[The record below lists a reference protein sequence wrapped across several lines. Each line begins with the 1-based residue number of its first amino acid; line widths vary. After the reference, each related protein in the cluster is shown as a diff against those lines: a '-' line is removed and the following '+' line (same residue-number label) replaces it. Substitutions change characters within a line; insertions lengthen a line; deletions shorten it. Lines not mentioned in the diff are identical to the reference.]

1 VVGILKTIFAQETKE
16 TVLRQWQQ
24 VTQAVSP
31 RFHKLGELI
40 DRSRDDVPAYM
51 AFTREHS
58 PLLAST
64 IPLERLN
71 GELNRRSDVIGIYP
85 NDRTI
90 IGFVGALTHE
100 QSDEWAVARRYI
112 TLETLNPM
120 SDDPMISLHAVVV

>member
-1 VVGILKTIFAQETKE
+1 M
-16 TVLRQWQQ
+16 
-24 VTQAVSP
+24 TQAVSP
-31 RFHKLGELI
+31 RFHKLCELI
-40 DRSRDDVPAYM
+40 DRSRDDVCAYM

-71 GELNRRSDVIGIYP
+71 GELKRRSDVIDIFP

-90 IGFVGALTHE
+90 IGFLGALMHE
-100 QSDEWAVARRYI
+100 QSDEWVVARRYI

-120 SDDPMISLHAVVV
+120 SDDPMISLPAVVV